1 LGSRQHVDPLLLLL
15 LLLLLQQWR
24 RGSSMLGAVNR
35 PQLSQ
40 YDAQAAGNTVE
51 KGCGKRVEK
60 GAEEKCWENNAPGIT
75 HHAEQRGMLEH
86 AAFAAERVRG
96 LGFSLVGV

>member
-1 LGSRQHVDPLLLLL
+1 
-15 LLLLLQQWR
+15 
-24 RGSSMLGAVNR
+24 MLGAVNR

-40 YDAQAAGNTVE
+40 YDAQAAGNTI
-51 KGCGKRVEK
+51 EK

-96 LGFSLVGV
+96 FRF